1 MRAPIATAVAIA
13 IAVLVLIGY
22 FVSIPLITDVQG
34 LLLGWAVIVAG
45 FAALVGIVNLIIVH
59 WRRATTP
66 QNRDMYSVLVIAAFL
81 LTFAVG
87 VWYGP
92 ADPAFQQVIN
102 AFQVPAEASLMAVL
116 AVTLT
121 VAGLRLLQRRKG
133 VLAVVFMLSALV
145 YLVLASGLF
154 VSGDWGS
161 PVKELL
167 HLINRLPLA
176 GARGILLGIALASL
190 TAGLR
195 VILGADRPYSG

>member
-22 FVSIPLITDVQG
+22 FVPIPLISNIQG
-34 LLLGWAVIVAG
+34 LLLGWAVIAAG
-45 FAALVGIVNLIIVH
+45 FAALVGIINLIIVH

-66 QNRDMYSVLVIAAFL
+66 PNRDLYSVLVIASFL

-87 VWYGP
+87 VWFGP
-92 ADPAFQQVIN
+92 ADPAFQQVI
-102 AFQVPAEASLMAVL
+102 ASIQVPAEASLMAVL
-116 AVTLT
+116 AITLA

-133 VLAVVFMLSALV
+133 GMAVVFMLSALV

-154 VSGDWGS
+154 TSAAWGS
-161 PVKELL
+161 PLQEIL
-167 HLINRLPLA
+167 HLVDRLPLA
-176 GARGILLGIALASL
+176 GARGILLGIALGSL

>member
-22 FVSIPLITDVQG
+22 FVSIPLIMDVQG

-176 GARGILLGIALASL
+176 GARGILLGIALGSL

>member
-13 IAVLVLIGY
+13 IAVLILIGY
-22 FVSIPLITDVQG
+22 FVAVPLLTDVQG

-45 FAALVGIVNLIIVH
+45 FAALVGIVNLIVVH

-66 QNRDMYSVLVIAAFL
+66 QNRDLYSVLVIASFL

-121 VAGLRLLQRRKG
+121 IAGLRLFQRRKG

-154 VSGDWGS
+154 LPADWGS
-161 PVKELL
+161 PLKEILQ
-167 HLINRLPLA
+167 LINRMPLA
-176 GARGILLGIALASL
+176 GARGILLGIALGSL

>member
-66 QNRDMYSVLVIAAFL
+66 QNRDLYSVLVIAAFL

-116 AVTLT
+116 AITLT

-133 VLAVVFMLSALV
+133 VLAVVFILSALV

-176 GARGILLGIALASL
+176 GARGILLGIALGSL

>member
-22 FVSIPLITDVQG
+22 FVSIPLIADVQG

-45 FAALVGIVNLIIVH
+45 FAALVGIINLIIVH

-121 VAGLRLLQRRKG
+121 IAGLRLLQRRKG

-145 YLVLASGLF
+145 YLMLASGLF

-167 HLINRLPLA
+167 HLVNRLPIA
-176 GARGILLGIALASL
+176 GARGILLGIALGSL

>member
-22 FVSIPLITDVQG
+22 FVSVPLITDVQA

-59 WRRATTP
+59 WRRATAP

-176 GARGILLGIALASL
+176 GARGILLGIALGSL

>member
-22 FVSIPLITDVQG
+22 FVSVPLIADVQA

-45 FAALVGIVNLIIVH
+45 FAALVGILNLIITH
-59 WRRATTP
+59 WRRATTA
-66 QNRDMYSVLVIAAFL
+66 QNRDLYSVLVIAAFL
-81 LTFAVG
+81 LTFAMG

-92 ADPAFQQVIN
+92 ADPAFQQVIG
-102 AFQVPAEASLMAVL
+102 AFQVSAEASLMAVL

-121 VAGLRLLQRRKG
+121 VAGLRLFQRRRG
-133 VLAVVFMLSALV
+133 ALAVVFLLSALV

-154 VSGDWGS
+154 VSADWGS

-176 GARGILLGIALASL
+176 GARGILLGIALGSL

>member
-176 GARGILLGIALASL
+176 GARGILLGIALGSL